1 MYKIA
6 KVTSVTNGL
15 YVQFIE
21 DSTPSTLK
29 YKRLSTYT
37 PTVNDTVIMLKT
49 NTTYICLGKVV

>member
-6 KVTSVTNGL
+6 KVTSVTDGL

-21 DSTPSTLK
+21 DSSPSLLS
-29 YKRLSTYT
+29 YKRLSTYN

-49 NTTYICLGKVV
+49 NTSYICLGKVV